1 MMDLEIGSWKLAIGN
16 SLGGEAGENIKFIR
30 INHEQ

>member
-16 SLGGEAGENIKFIR
+16 SLGGAVGAIINFIR
-30 INHEQ
+30 INS